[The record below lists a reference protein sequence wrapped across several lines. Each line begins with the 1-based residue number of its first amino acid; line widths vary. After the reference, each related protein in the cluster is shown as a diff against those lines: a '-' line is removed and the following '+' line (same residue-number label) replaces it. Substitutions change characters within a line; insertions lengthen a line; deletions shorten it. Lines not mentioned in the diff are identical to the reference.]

1 MKLSANAEAIFN
13 DMNTLFKRFV
23 RRIEQKELFKAG
35 LDAYLMT
42 GYKEAIVSANDND
55 MIGKDDTL
63 CLCEALRTMLIN
75 MHNLLNYEK
84 EEL

>member
-1 MKLSANAEAIFN
+1 MKISANAEAIFN

-35 LDAYLMT
+35 LDACLMT
-42 GYKEAIVSANDND
+42 GYKRAIVSANDNG

-63 CLCEALRTMLIN
+63 WLYEALRTMLIN
-75 MHNLLNYEK
+75 MHNLLDYEK
-84 EEL
+84 EEI

>member
-1 MKLSANAEAIFN
+1 MKISANAEEIFN

-42 GYKEAIVSANDND
+42 GYKGQFLVLVIMA
-55 MIGKDDTL
+55 
-63 CLCEALRTMLIN
+63 
-75 MHNLLNYEK
+75 
-84 EEL
+84 

>member
-1 MKLSANAEAIFN
+1 MKLSANAEEIFN

-42 GYKEAIVSANDND
+42 GYKGAIFSASDNGMIDKQD
-55 MIGKDDTL
+55 ML

-84 EEL
+84 EEI